1 MLLPGT
7 STSKYL
13 PGPVALRLRL
23 RGHPV
28 LVGPKAV
35 LATWEADLCARAPLA
50 GEGAGPAEA
59 VAWQSVATASFA
71 RAELGPGSTYSPHV
85 AAALRGNKGTWM
97 FAELYQS
104 MSFDQAMKTVGYD
117 HCDGLAIAETVTV
130 SQQWRGCGLGPLLVL
145 SGLYELA
152 QGRHYLLLG
161 YPGAFE
167 VPLGSWH
174 RRGADRRNRR
184 LWQGVGF
191 RTVRGGTMYF
201 GGGLE
206 ELAAAR
212 ASYLLRAWHC
222 AGLGGGQATPK

>member
-1 MLLPGT
+1 MCCLRAGLAWPCRRTNASSGSDGTVQYVVLLPGT

-104 MSFDQAMKTVGYD
+104 MSSDQAG
-117 HCDGLAIAETVTV
+117 
-130 SQQWRGCGLGPLLVL
+130 
-145 SGLYELA
+145 A
-152 QGRHYLLLG
+152 QA
-161 YPGAFE
+161 P
-167 VPLGSWH
+167 S
-174 RRGADRRNRR
+174 
-184 LWQGVGF
+184 
-191 RTVRGGTMYF
+191 VREG
-201 GGGLE
+201 
-206 ELAAAR
+206 
-212 ASYLLRAWHC
+212 
-222 AGLGGGQATPK
+222 